1 MTGELPR
8 TSFTGDIS
16 LSLSLYISVFLP
28 VYNEFPKT
36 LQMQAYR
43 GATVAQGCLKPLEG
57 CEHEVDLLLLGEKR
71 RIRDD
76 VHVWLMSQSC
86 VALT

>member
-16 LSLSLYISVFLP
+16 LSLSLYIFVFLP

-43 GATVAQGCLKPLEG
+43 GATVAQGCLKPLEV
-57 CEHEVDLLLLGEKR
+57 CEHEVDLLLLGKKC
-71 RIRDD
+71 RIPD
-76 VHVWLMSQSC
+76 VVNVWLMNQSC
-86 VALT
+86 IALT